1 MTKEKLNQKEQ
12 YYAGTYQAAEEI
24 VTQAKESS
32 FLTKQQITEKNNK
45 FGTYFLVDITYSY
58 NVPKD
63 IMESAAIKNEAE
75 RITHEGVEVTNNGDG
90 TFSVD
95 PNQVSIDDVLE
106 ESEDTGAEDETVE
119 LDVSK
124 DDLPF

>member
-12 YYAGTYQAAEEI
+12 YYAGSYQAAEEI
-24 VTQAKESS
+24 VSEAKESS
-32 FLTKQQITEKNNK
+32 FLMKQQITEKNNK

-75 RITHEGVEVTNNGDG
+75 RITHEGVEVVDNGDG
-90 TFSVD
+90 TFEVD
-95 PNQVSIDDVLE
+95 PNQISIDDVVE
-106 ESEDTGAEDETVE
+106 EERESEAALNDEV
-119 LDVSK
+119 
-124 DDLPF
+124 PF